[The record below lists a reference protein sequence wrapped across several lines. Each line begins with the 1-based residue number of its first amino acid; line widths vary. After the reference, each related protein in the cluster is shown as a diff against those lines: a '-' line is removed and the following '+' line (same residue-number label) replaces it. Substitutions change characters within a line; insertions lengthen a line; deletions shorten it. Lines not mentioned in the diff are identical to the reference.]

1 MIQDKEKVEKIYNY
15 LSNLDKAHKSSANK
29 YNGWT
34 LYNKNDKKLGFSVQ
48 KYSDSY
54 SDIDRVYRTRF
65 YLYDVNFNYKSGFLS
80 SENNYERIYIDITV
94 SENCSGLEINQ
105 CQIKDGANLISFFSK
120 LDEFVNSFEAREF
133 ILEKL
138 LLSKIGENK

>member
-1 MIQDKEKVEKIYNY
+1 MIQDKEKVKKIYNY
-15 LSNLDKAHKSSANK
+15 LSNLNKAHKSSNNK
-29 YNGWT
+29 HNGWT

-80 SENNYERIYIDITV
+80 SENNYKRI
-94 SENCSGLEINQ
+94 
-105 CQIKDGANLISFFSK
+105 
-120 LDEFVNSFEAREF
+120 
-133 ILEKL
+133 
-138 LLSKIGENK
+138 